1 MQFYNPD
8 CGGVGMMDMGMGG
21 GMMVGM
27 GGYGGF
33 NYRPRNF
40 RPFISMEDRHVM
52 ERHQEIY
59 PCQEELDTILLL
71 VDTVEKALKR
81 VSDKI
86 IGGEGSEE
94 RELMGVARVGDLAK
108 GLLLKGDKEVHL
120 VVMCVKKPSMEMLE
134 RITTALKKELTEAD
148 EQEDALKNIE
158 VHMFAEEGGLC
169 VTSSEVVSKSH
180 FINV

>member
-81 VSDKI
+81 VSDKFI
-86 IGGEGSEE
+86 AGEGGEE